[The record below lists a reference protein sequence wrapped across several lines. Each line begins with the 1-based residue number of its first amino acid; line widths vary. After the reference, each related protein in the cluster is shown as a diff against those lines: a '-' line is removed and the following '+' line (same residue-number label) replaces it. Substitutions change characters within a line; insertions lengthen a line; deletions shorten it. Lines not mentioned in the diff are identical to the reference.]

1 MTLEE
6 SLTKLKEAFVGKSA
20 EAEAKASEAIA
31 LNAKVAELTSAL
43 AEKEALFADLN
54 AKATEL
60 SEKLASAEALAVKAS
75 EEAQRIAT
83 SQESAGKKAAVI
95 VASAGINQPVEIVPA
110 EASAAPKTDEEVVE
124 EWSAMKQGSKE
135 KQAYFDRNK
144 AAILR
149 VLKLS

>member
-6 SLTKLKEAFVGKSA
+6 SLNKLKEAFVGKSA
-20 EAEAKASEAIA
+20 EAEAKASEAVA

-43 AEKEALFADLN
+43 SLKEESLLGLN
-54 AKATEL
+54 AKVAEL
-60 SEKLASAEALAVKAS
+60 SEKLASAEALAAKAS
-75 EEAQRIAT
+75 EEAQRIA
-83 SQESAGKKAAVI
+83 SAQESAGKKAAVI
-95 VASAGINQPVEIVPA
+95 VANAGINNPVEIIPA
-110 EASAAPKTDEEVVE
+110 EAATPKSDEQVVE
-124 EWSAMKQGSKE
+124 EWSSMKQGSKE